1 MGRMMMTMMM
11 GRRRG
16 SGLWLA
22 RAETQSGGTSAKQPS
37 GKLVNNGKHSMCS
50 SNSSSSSQQ
59 RQIAAAPTQQL
70 QRRQGNQ
77 ALQGLR
83 QQQSRASSTSS
94 SSNKSSR
101 VQQRGRQKSSM
112 ESQLAV
118 GMRRSIVMQSRMK
131 MMMTMKELMAA

>member
-1 MGRMMMTMMM
+1 MMMTMMM

-22 RAETQSGGTSAKQPS
+22 RAGTQSGGTSAKQQS
-37 GKLVNNGKHSMCS
+37 GKLGNNGKHSMCS
-50 SNSSSSSQQ
+50 SSSSSSSSQQ
-59 RQIAAAPTQQL
+59 RQIAAVTTQQL

-77 ALQGLR
+77 GLQGLR
-83 QQQSRASSTSS
+83 QQQSRASSNSS

-101 VQQRGRQKSSM
+101 VQQRGRRRSSM
-112 ESQLAV
+112 EGQLAV

-131 MMMTMKELMAA
+131 VMMMSMKEQTTA